1 MKNKEQFINLLRS
14 TKREGIEDLIAY
26 LETTDFFTAP
36 ASTQYHGAE
45 AEGLVI
51 HSLAV
56 EQNIH
61 KIAATFTGALIA
73 YSAATLTLVALTHD
87 ICKAEFYK
95 VSTRN
100 VKDDETGKWSKVPF
114 YAIEDLLPMGH
125 GEKSLYIL
133 MKFIKLSDE
142 EAAAIRWHM
151 GGYDDAARQYGGG
164 QCLTAACKK
173 WPLITALHM
182 ADIATANFDHK

>member
-1 MKNKEQFINLLRS
+1 MKNKEQFIDLLRS
-14 TKREGIEDLIAY
+14 TRREGVEDLITY
-26 LETTDFFTAP
+26 LEATDFFSAP

-45 AEGLVI
+45 AGGLVI

-56 EQNIH
+56 EENIH
-61 KIAATFTGALIA
+61 KIAAAFTEGLSG

-100 VKDDETGKWSKVPF
+100 AQDAAGKWHKVPF

-182 ADIATANFDHK
+182 ADLATANFDHK